1 MKKKPKKNSKPAAL
15 SAKTLLTAPLVVPAA
30 LALDGI
36 ISSLQ
41 GMLGDFDRPIE
52 AQVKQ
57 LIRLTTAL
65 RKQASLHASG
75 PETSPRRKRR
85 RKA

>member
-1 MKKKPKKNSKPAAL
+1 MKKKPKRNSKPAVIPAE
-15 SAKTLLTAPLVVPAA
+15 TLLTAPLVASA
-30 LALDGI
+30 TLALDGM

-41 GMLGDFDRPIE
+41 GMLGDFDRPVE

-65 RKQASLHASG
+65 RDQASLGASDPG
-75 PETSPRRKRR
+75 AAPRPKRR
-85 RKA
+85 RKL